1 MFRCFFAYTSL
12 VANFRTCTVSF
23 KDCEGLT
30 HAVEVSASSL
40 YETAALLYETA
51 ALAIAEFRRSG
62 FTDAN
67 PGPAT
72 RLTVAI
78 KAPATTHDVSVAK
91 LQDWLSGSAK
101 SPKEL
106 VLKNRLKELMG
117 KV

>member
-1 MFRCFFAYTSL
+1 MPLKFQ
-12 VANFRTCTVSF
+12 
-23 KDCEGLT
+23 DP
-30 HAVEVSASSL
+30 L
-40 YETAALLYETA
+40 YARQD
-51 ALAIAEFRRSG
+51 ALALAEFRRCG

-78 KAPATTHDVSVAK
+78 SKRQRRHTTSLLCK

-106 VLKNRLKELMG
+106 VLKNRLKELMS

>member
-1 MFRCFFAYTSL
+1 

-23 KDCEGLT
+23 KDCEGLI

-40 YETAALLYETA
+40 YEAAGL
-51 ALAIAEFRRSG
+51 ALAEFRRCG

-78 KAPATTHDVSVAK
+78 KAPATTHEVAVDK
-91 LQDWLSGSAK
+91 LQEWLRRGAS

-106 VLKNRLKELMG
+106 VLKNRLKELIG
-117 KV
+117 EV

>member
-1 MFRCFFAYTSL
+1 
-12 VANFRTCTVSF
+12 
-23 KDCEGLT
+23 LT

-40 YETAALLYETA
+40 YEAA
-51 ALAIAEFRRSG
+51 ALAIAEFRRCG

-72 RLTVAI
+72 RLSVAV
-78 KAPATTHDVSVAK
+78 KAPATTHEVCVGK

-117 KV
+117 KG

>member
-1 MFRCFFAYTSL
+1 M
-12 VANFRTCTVSF
+12 
-23 KDCEGLT
+23 
-30 HAVEVSASSL
+30 EVSASSL
-40 YETAALLYETA
+40 YEAA
-51 ALAIAEFRRSG
+51 ALALAEFRHCG

-72 RLTVAI
+72 RLSVAV
-78 KAPATTHDVSVAK
+78 KAPATTHEVSVGK
-91 LQDWLSGSAK
+91 FQDWLSGSAK